1 VNDHRRSHRSQRT
14 FVALA
19 ALIALVVAACGG
31 GGGESDEGGTGK
43 PAGTTPASTEP
54 VRGGSIVVGI
64 EAETNGWLPGTANF
78 SNAGINVA
86 LSIYD
91 PLFRRDEKGQVR
103 PYLAKSIESNPE
115 LTVWTVELRPGVK
128 FHDGTPLDA
137 TAIKTVFD
145 TYLKAANSN
154 LAGQIKDVSSVEV
167 VGPTTVRYTLSQPNA
182 AFADIL
188 AGAVGWPFS
197 PTAAAAAGAEAGA
210 RPVGTG
216 PFMFDSWQRDSRL
229 VVKRNPNYWQEGL
242 PYLDEIVFRPIPD
255 EDTRIS
261 SLSTGNIDVLQS
273 LRQSAIRRVRDI
285 SGVKTYE
292 NLGNNSGSAIFN
304 TTKPPLD
311 DVRIRRAMAFALDQD
326 QLVDVLGG
334 TGLTPPQTQYFSKDS
349 PYYSAKAAK
358 AWPTNKPDE
367 AMALVKAYKD
377 DPKRSD
383 GKAVGAPVAI
393 TFDCPPDPSL
403 IELAQLYQS
412 MWKQVGIDV
421 NLNQVE
427 QATHISQALAGDYQ
441 AKCWRVG
448 SQDDPSRVFAD
459 AFGTSVL
466 NVTNLV
472 DPRID
477 EQVAVLRTTTD
488 LKARQAAVEKI
499 SLVLD
504 EQVPNTFTA
513 GTLTALGAKST
524 VHGIDGWTFPDGTKG
539 EGVPGATT
547 MWGFVWLAK

>member
-1 VNDHRRSHRSQRT
+1 MTIDRRPRRSTRT
-14 FVALA
+14 FVAVAGLT
-19 ALIALVVAACGG
+19 ALLFAACGG
-31 GGGESDEGGTGK
+31 GNGSDENATK
-43 PAGTTPASTEP
+43 DDATPTSASAQPTQ
-54 VRGGSIVVGI
+54 GGSIVVGL

-91 PLFRRDEKGQVR
+91 PLFRRDATGEIR
-103 PYLAKSIESNPE
+103 PYLAKSIESNGD
-115 LTVWTVELRPGVK
+115 LTVWTVELRPDVK

-137 TAIKTVFD
+137 AAIKTVFD
-145 TYLKAANSN
+145 TYLKAPNSN
-154 LAGQIKDVSSVEV
+154 LAGQVKDVSSVEA

-182 AFADIL
+182 AFPDLL

-197 PTAAAAAGAEAGA
+197 PTAAAAAGAEAGSK
-210 RPVGTG
+210 PVGTG
-216 PFMFDSWQRDSRL
+216 PFVFDSWQRDSRL
-229 VVKRNPNYWQEGL
+229 VVKRNPNYWQPGL
-242 PYLDEIVFRPIPD
+242 PHLDEIVFRPIPD
-255 EDTRIS
+255 EDTRIA

-273 LRQSAIRRVRDI
+273 LRQSAIKRVRDLD
-285 SGVKTYE
+285 GVKTYE

-311 DVRIRRAMAFALDQD
+311 DVRIRRALAFALDQE

-349 PYYSAKAAK
+349 PYYSQKAAK
-358 AWPTNKPDE
+358 AWPTNKPDQ
-367 AMALVKAYKD
+367 AAALVKAYKS

-383 GKAVGAPVAI
+383 GKPVGAPVAI

-412 MWKQVGIDV
+412 FWQQVGVEV

-427 QATHISQALAGDYQ
+427 QATHISQALSGDYE

-448 SQDDPSRVFAD
+448 SQDDPARVFAD
-459 AFGTSVL
+459 AFGTGTL
-466 NVTNLV
+466 NVTNFV

-477 EQVAVLRTTTD
+477 EQVSVLRTTTD
-488 LKARQAAVEKI
+488 LATRQEAVEKI
-499 SLVLD
+499 SLVID
-504 EQVPNTFTA
+504 ENVPNTFTA
-513 GTLTALGAKST
+513 GTLTALAGRAA
-524 VHGIDGWTFPDGTKG
+524 VRNVDGWTFPDGTKG